1 MPLRWRSNGCSGR
14 EMEAP
19 CRLLHCPIMNSA
31 QPEPVTPWRGRA
43 HKVLFN
49 PSAINS
55 FENAFFGTAN
65 AIYQA

>member
-1 MPLRWRSNGCSGR
+1 
-14 EMEAP
+14 
-19 CRLLHCPIMNSA
+19 MNSA